1 MAKVVTAN
9 TWGTIALKNREAAFF
24 TDR

>member
-9 TWGTIALKNREAAFF
+9 TWGSIAMKNREAAFF